1 MVISMDA
8 EKSFNKIE
16 HPLMIKALMDVGK
29 EGIYFNMIKAM
40 YDKPIANIILN
51 REKLKTF
58 PIKSR
63 MRQGWQVFTQQFN
76 ILLEFL
82 IRVIQQ
88 EEEIKGIQIGKEV
101 RKHLF
106 AENMILYMKDPKQ
119 STKISYTP

>member
-1 MVISMDA
+1 MVISIDA
-8 EKSFNKIE
+8 EKAFNKIE
-16 HPLMIKALMDVGK
+16 HPLMIKALMYVGK
-29 EGIYFNMIKAM
+29 EGIYFNIIKAM
-40 YDKPIANIILN
+40 HDKPIANIILN

-63 MRQGWQVFTQQFN
+63 MRQGWQVFIQQFN
-76 ILLEFL
+76 IVLEFL

>member
-1 MVISMDA
+1 
-8 EKSFNKIE
+8 
-16 HPLMIKALMDVGK
+16 
-29 EGIYFNMIKAM
+29 M
-40 YDKPIANIILN
+40 YDNPVANIILN

-58 PIKSR
+58 PIISR
-63 MRQGWQVFTQQFN
+63 MRQGWQVFTQQL
-76 ILLEFL
+76 IVLEFL